1 MNNKLEWLE
10 SIRGGAILLVVLGH
24 LTLINGVGA
33 YSEIIYLFHMPLFFA
48 ISGFLYGYKELNNVE
63 KPQCLIEKKLISLG
77 IPYVV
82 FSVIYVCFNVVMQ
95 RFVQINT
102 VTKIKSLVTLLWNP
116 VAQYWFIWV
125 LLIYFIVVSYFGN
138 TYSKV
143 KVLMILGLAVS
154 LLENVIMKN
163 LGTAYHNGLAYFF
176 YFVFAAMIGYNFR
189 KGKSKEICAN
199 IGTVIVL
206 LITGVFF
213 VLFAC
218 QKTFLETSLLRATL
232 LRMLGIVA
240 FSASVICVTR
250 VVIIKEALMT
260 IGKYSWYIFLLHSYF
275 LCFTRVILKKIIP
288 LGNPEIEVVVGM
300 TVSVG
305 GCMLIGYISKK
316 KWWIDGFFY
325 PQHLVKRR
333 IRQDEQ

>member
-1 MNNKLEWLE
+1 MNLFG
-10 SIRGGAILLVVLGH
+10 GGAILLVVLGH
-24 LTLINGVGA
+24 LTLINGTGE

-63 KPQCLIEKKLISLG
+63 KPQGLIKKKLISLG

-95 RFVQINT
+95 RFVQTNT
-102 VTKIKSLVTLLWNP
+102 VTNIKNLVTLLWNP

-138 TYSKV
+138 TYSRV
-143 KVLMILGLAVS
+143 KALMILGFAVS
-154 LLENVIMKN
+154 LLENIIMKN

-189 KGKSKEICAN
+189 KRESKEICAN
-199 IGTVIVL
+199 IGTVAVL

-250 VVIIKEALMT
+250 VVIIKEVLMT

-288 LGNPEIEVVVGM
+288 LGNPGIEVVVGM
-300 TVSVG
+300 TVSVTM
-305 GCMLIGYISKK
+305 CILIGFVSKK
-316 KWWIDGFFY
+316 DWRLDCLFY
-325 PQHLVKRR
+325 PAHKIDWNMDNVFAKK
-333 IRQDEQ
+333 ES

>member
-1 MNNKLEWLE
+1 
-10 SIRGGAILLVVLGH
+10 
-24 LTLINGVGA
+24 
-33 YSEIIYLFHMPLFFA
+33 MPLFFA

-63 KPQCLIEKKLISLG
+63 KPQGLIKKKLISLG

-82 FSVIYVCFNVVMQ
+82 FSVVYVCFNVVMQ
-95 RFVQINT
+95 RFVQTNT
-102 VTKIKSLVTLLWNP
+102 VTNIKNLVTLLWNP

-138 TYSKV
+138 TYSRV
-143 KVLMILGLAVS
+143 KALTILGFAVS
-154 LLENVIMKN
+154 LLENIIMKN

-189 KGKSKEICAN
+189 KRENKEICAD
-199 IGTVIVL
+199 IGTVVVL
-206 LITGVFF
+206 LITAVLF

-240 FSASVICVTR
+240 FSASVVCVTR
-250 VVIIKEALMT
+250 VVIIKEVLMT

-288 LGNPEIEVVVGM
+288 LGNTGIEVVVGM
-300 TVSVG
+300 TVSVTM
-305 GCMLIGYISKK
+305 CILIGFVSKK
-316 KWWIDGFFY
+316 DWRLDCLFY
-325 PQHLVKRR
+325 PAHK
-333 IRQDEQ
+333 IDWNIGNEFAKKEC

>member
-1 MNNKLEWLE
+1 M
-10 SIRGGAILLVVLGH
+10 
-24 LTLINGVGA
+24 INGVGA

-63 KPQCLIEKKLISLG
+63 KPQNLIEKKLISLG

-82 FSVIYVCFNVVMQ
+82 FSAIYVCFNVVMQ
-95 RFVQINT
+95 RFVKTNT
-102 VTKIKSLVTLLWNP
+102 VANIKNLVTLLWNP
-116 VAQYWFIWV
+116 VAQYWFVWV

-143 KVLMILGLAVS
+143 KILMILGFAVS

-189 KGKSKEICAN
+189 KRESKEICAN
-199 IGTVIVL
+199 IGTVVVL
-206 LITGVFF
+206 LITGVIF
-213 VLFAC
+213 VFFAC

-240 FSASVICVTR
+240 FSASVICVTK

-275 LCFTRVILKKIIP
+275 LCVTRMVLKKIIP
-288 LGNPEIEVVVGM
+288 QGNQWIEVLVGM
-300 TVSVG
+300 VVSVG
-305 GCMLIGYISKK
+305 GCTLVGLISKK
-316 KWWIDGFFY
+316 FQCLDCLFY
-325 PQHLVKRR
+325 PQHLKKRSVKKS
-333 IRQDEQ
+333 EQ